1 MVVSRG
7 PVKQQQQPFQHLRSK
22 HHWQPTQQPSC
33 LPNEQYVNTYILYQT
48 SVECRSNN
56 IKQQQHQTTTQVQFR
71 NLNDGGQQRPR
82 QTAKQQPFQHSKIK
96 TPLTTNTTA
105 VLSPQWIIHK
115 HLQTVSNKR
124 RMPQQ
129 QHQTTTTA
137 NNHTHKYNLEYM
149 YIYM

>member
-56 IKQQQHQTTTQVQFR
+56 IKQQQQQTTTQ
-71 NLNDGGQQRPR
+71 
-82 QTAKQQPFQHSKIK
+82 
-96 TPLTTNTTA
+96 
-105 VLSPQWIIHK
+105 
-115 HLQTVSNKR
+115 
-124 RMPQQ
+124 
-129 QHQTTTTA
+129 
-137 NNHTHKYNLEYM
+137 KYNLEFIEFRQLHVLYVYM
-149 YIYM
+149 SHKSIKEENKSNSQTLLYHKTKAYPLTAVFPLNVQLLKIAEPPLI